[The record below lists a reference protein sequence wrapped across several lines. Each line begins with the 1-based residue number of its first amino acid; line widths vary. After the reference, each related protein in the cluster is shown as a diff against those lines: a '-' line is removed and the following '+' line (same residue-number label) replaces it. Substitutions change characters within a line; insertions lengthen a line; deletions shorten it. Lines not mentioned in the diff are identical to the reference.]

1 MKISSLL
8 FFGLACLSGSVS
20 AAAPDA
26 GPPLAPGYA
35 GLDYVLPEAGAY
47 RLPPLGDAA
56 DGAVIDA
63 DGGPMRLHQVFGD
76 RIVLL
81 SFIYTRCSDV
91 NGCPLSNHI
100 FYRLK
105 SEMEYLP
112 AVASRLRL
120 VSLSFDPE
128 SDTPE
133 ALRRFGAGFSYAGNA
148 GDWRFVTTESEVALQ
163 PLLAA
168 YRQDIQKNLTRGDEG
183 NGDISHVLRVF
194 LIDANKRIR
203 NIYSVAFLHPD
214 LLLTDVRTLIGEE
227 RKQPAGIRAGG
238 VAVAPIDLL
247 HIVRHPPL
255 GLPAVPW
262 PDDNPPTA
270 GKIALG
276 RRLFFD
282 RRLSFNDTIS
292 CAMCHVPDQGF
303 TSNALATAVGIEGRS
318 VRRNTPTLY
327 NVAYLD
333 RLFHDGR
340 EESLEQQVWGPLLA
354 RNEMGNPSVGHVLE
368 KVRRI
373 PGYVEQ
379 FRAAFAGRG
388 VGMETL
394 GMALA
399 AYQRSLLAADS
410 AFDRW
415 RYAGQRNA
423 MDASAK
429 RGFGLFTGKAGCA
442 GCHLVGGKHALF
454 TDQRWHNTGVGYR
467 QSMGRDGRKRT
478 VMLAP
483 GVSIAIDSAI
493 IDAVAAPVQADLGRY
508 EISQDPGDRWKYRT
522 PSLRNLTLTAPYM
535 HNGSLRTLEA
545 VVAFYDRGGVPN
557 ETLDPLI
564 HPLHLSAAE
573 KSDLV
578 AFLRSLTGRVETLV
592 ADVAAAPIGD
602 IARKRR
608 R

>member
-8 FFGLACLSGSVS
+8 FSGLLCLGGSVS
-20 AAAPDA
+20 ADAPDA
-26 GPPLAPGYA
+26 GPPLAPGYG
-35 GLDYVLPEAGAY
+35 GLGYTLPKAGAY

-63 DGGPMRLHQVFGD
+63 DSGPKRLHQVFGD

-81 SFIYTRCSDV
+81 SFIYSQCSDV
-91 NGCPLSNHI
+91 NGCPLSNHV

-105 SEMEYLP
+105 SEMKHLP
-112 AVASRLRL
+112 ALADRLRL

-128 SDTPE
+128 NDTPE
-133 ALRRFGAGFSYAGNA
+133 ALRRFGAGFRYAGNA
-148 GDWRFVTTESEVALQ
+148 GDWRFVTTASEAALR

-168 YRQDIQKNLTRGDEG
+168 YRQDIQKNLTQGGEE
-183 NGDISHVLRVF
+183 NGDISHVMRVF

-214 LLLTDVRTLIGEE
+214 LLLTDVRTLMNEE
-227 RKQPAGIRAGG
+227 RQRPAESRPGG
-238 VAVAPIDLL
+238 VAVAPVDLL
-247 HIVRHPPL
+247 RIARHPPL
-255 GLPAVPW
+255 GLPAVPV
-262 PDDNPPTA
+262 PDDNPLTA

-282 RRLSFNDTIS
+282 RRLSLNDTLS
-292 CAMCHVPDQGF
+292 CAMCHVPEQGF
-303 TSNALATAVGIEGRS
+303 TSNELATAVGIEGRG

-327 NVAYLD
+327 NVAYFD
-333 RLFHDGR
+333 RLFHDAR

-368 KVRRI
+368 KIRRI

-410 AFDRW
+410 PFDRW
-415 RYAGQRNA
+415 RYAGRRNA
-423 MDASAK
+423 IDASAK
-429 RGFGLFTGKAGCA
+429 RGFELFTGKAGCA
-442 GCHLVGGKHALF
+442 SCHPVGEEHALF
-454 TDQRWHNTGVGYR
+454 SDQKLHNTGIGYR
-467 QSMGRDGRKRT
+467 QSMGESGRKQT

-483 GVSIAIDSAI
+483 GVSVAVDSAI
-493 IDAVAAPVQADLGRY
+493 IDAVAAPAPADLGRY
-508 EISQDPGDRWKYRT
+508 EISQNPDDRWKYRT
-522 PSLRNLTLTAPYM
+522 PGLRNLTLTAPYT
-535 HNGSLRTLEA
+535 HNGSLRTLED
-545 VVAFYDRGGVPN
+545 VVAFYDRGGVAN

-564 HPLHLSAAE
+564 HPLHLNAAE
-573 KSDLV
+573 QSDLV
-578 AFLRSLTGRVETLV
+578 AFLRSLTGRVEALL
-592 ADVAAAPIGD
+592 ADAAAAPIGD
-602 IARKRR
+602 VSSKRKQ
-608 R
+608 